1 MRRRGPLLRLFH
13 IQPCAQSL
21 LIYGF
26 LIPVTFFQRRP
37 EIGRLAWYLIHK
49 GPRRNMSALLG
60 LSLNIWNEPL
70 DMFEQPQVHSH
81 FFQPIKIQLATA
93 VATFGRNRAERS
105 VVNRMIFVKAR
116 HQNSWSI
123 LPSNGHH
130 NRKRL
135 GKVDVEP
142 SINVFPR
149 VQQLERKVPFEFK
162 MRHALDFS

>member
-1 MRRRGPLLRLFH
+1 
-13 IQPCAQSL
+13 
-21 LIYGF
+21 
-26 LIPVTFFQRRP
+26 
-37 EIGRLAWYLIHK
+37 
-49 GPRRNMSALLG
+49 MSALLG

-162 MRHALDFS
+162 MRHALDFRLGQTRARTFVQHATCSMQHATGDMQHAACNMQQTTRNMHAMPKTDH